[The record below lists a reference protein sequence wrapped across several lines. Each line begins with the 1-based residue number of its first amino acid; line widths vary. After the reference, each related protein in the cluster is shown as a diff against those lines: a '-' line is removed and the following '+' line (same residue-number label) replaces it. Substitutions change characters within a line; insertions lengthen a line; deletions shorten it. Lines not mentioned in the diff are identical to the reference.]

1 MLADTDDRKLLRC
14 LPFLNRRPEVW
25 SKIDEAIVVRLDGCI
40 SNMDLEKM
48 LHYQV
53 TDLADKTPNVNAIF
67 LRAIKQDGFD
77 SIYKLL
83 KSTPYPSLKNEAI
96 SYFVKSGT
104 FAAAYSNGMSILIPY
119 SKFIEDNDL
128 KVLFK
133 GVIDNETW
141 GINQILDAGAIDE
154 VFRNLYSETKGNVV
168 SHSEIWV
175 EFISSIKAK
184 GFEYKSLNALLI
196 DDGYIKAEPEKEKE
210 VADAEI

>member
-1 MLADTDDRKLLRC
+1 M
-14 LPFLNRRPEVW
+14 
-25 SKIDEAIVVRLDGCI
+25 
-40 SNMDLEKM
+40 
-48 LHYQV
+48 
-53 TDLADKTPNVNAIF
+53 
-67 LRAIKQDGFD
+67 
-77 SIYKLL
+77 
-83 KSTPYPSLKNEAI
+83 
-96 SYFVKSGT
+96 
-104 FAAAYSNGMSILIPY
+104 
-119 SKFIEDNDL
+119 
-128 KVLFK
+128 FK